1 LLPLFS
7 AANAEI
13 TICIFKEFTQRALL
27 CFFRYN
33 PNLKDNLYEKRA
45 TSITEQLL
53 GSDMVVDYDQL
64 LAKPPNKPD
73 AEFKW

>member
-1 LLPLFS
+1 
-7 AANAEI
+7 
-13 TICIFKEFTQRALL
+13 
-27 CFFRYN
+27 
-33 PNLKDNLYEKRA
+33 LKDNLYEKRA